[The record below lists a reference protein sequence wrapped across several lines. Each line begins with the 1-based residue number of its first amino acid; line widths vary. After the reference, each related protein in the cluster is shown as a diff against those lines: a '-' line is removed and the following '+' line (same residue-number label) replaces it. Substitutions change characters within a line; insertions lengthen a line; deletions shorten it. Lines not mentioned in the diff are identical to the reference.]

1 MSGPSGMNPEDS
13 GKKSERR
20 DGKGDLAAMNNMR
33 WSESGVP
40 APSPES
46 TVLEVDL
53 DQFRALYF
61 ESLPHVYGY
70 LLHRVAGN
78 EALAEDLTQETYLAA
93 VRQLPH
99 GRASLSVPWLIG
111 VARHK
116 LVDHFRRLAR
126 EERKLALVAQEST
139 EDRPWRWSDMA
150 ADQVLASLHS
160 LPALQRAA
168 VGLRYLDDLPVPEVA
183 RLLDR
188 RVPAT
193 ESLLARGR
201 DGLRRH
207 YLEHAGD

>member
-1 MSGPSGMNPEDS
+1 M
-13 GKKSERR
+13 
-20 DGKGDLAAMNNMR
+20 DLVAFQA
-33 WSESGVP
+33 
-40 APSPES
+40 
-46 TVLEVDL
+46 
-53 DQFRALYF
+53 FYF

-70 LLHRVAGN
+70 LLHRVGGN
-78 EALAEDLTQETYLAA
+78 ETLAEDLTSETYLAA
-93 VRQLPH
+93 VPELR
-99 GRASLSVPWLIG
+99 RSDSVLSVPWLLG

-126 EERKLALVAQEST
+126 EERKLALVTGERSR
-139 EDRPWRWSDMA
+139 DRPWQWSDMPV
-150 ADQVLASLHS
+150 DQVLASLVA

-188 RVPAT
+188 SVHAT

-207 YLEHAGD
+207 YLEHADG

>member
-1 MSGPSGMNPEDS
+1 MTPANF
-13 GKKSERR
+13 GKESRRR

-33 WSESGVP
+33 WSDTGVP
-40 APSPES
+40 SPSAEPTAS
-46 TVLEVDL
+46 AADLAVDL

-78 EALAEDLTQETYLAA
+78 AVLAEDLTQETYLAA
-93 VRQLPH
+93 VRALPQR
-99 GRASLSVPWLIG
+99 GTLAVPWLIG

-116 LVDHFRRLAR
+116 LVDHFRRQAR

-150 ADQVLASLHS
+150 ADQVLASLHA

-188 RVPAT
+188 SVPAT

>member
-1 MSGPSGMNPEDS
+1 
-13 GKKSERR
+13 
-20 DGKGDLAAMNNMR
+20 MNNMT
-33 WSESGVP
+33 WTDTGAP
-40 APSPES
+40 ASPR
-46 TVLEVDL
+46 TPPVDL
-53 DQFRALYF
+53 ADFRALYF

-70 LLHRVAGN
+70 LLRRVGGN
-78 EALAEDLTQETYLAA
+78 EALAEDLTQETYLAGVA
-93 VRQLPH
+93 ELRR
-99 GRASLSVPWLIG
+99 GRSSLSTPWLIG

-126 EERKLALVAQEST
+126 EERKLALVAE
-139 EDRPWRWSDMA
+139 ERARDRPWLWSDMPV
-150 ADQVLASLHS
+150 DQVLASLIT

-188 RVPAT
+188 SIHAT

-207 YLEHAGD
+207 YLEHADG